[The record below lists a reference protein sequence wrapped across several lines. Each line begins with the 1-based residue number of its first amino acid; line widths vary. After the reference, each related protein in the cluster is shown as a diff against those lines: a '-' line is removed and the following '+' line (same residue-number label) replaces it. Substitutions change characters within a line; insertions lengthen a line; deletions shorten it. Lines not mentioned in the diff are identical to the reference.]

1 MDVRKKVLLDVF
13 ASPATLLPV
22 VGGVTA
28 LLGSWA
34 FSLGAWPGFLGVVG
48 ILAGLGVSA
57 TKLIFGLEK
66 ITNDA
71 YEFVLAQKVK
81 QQEDQLDQL
90 DLKLVTDRDPRT
102 QTSLRQ
108 LRQLNQ
114 DFADDVEQGKV
125 ARSAH
130 DVLKVIEELVTKCV
144 AQLERSYQ
152 LWHTARGMSGQT
164 KEELLAER
172 EQVIAEVVEAVRH
185 VEKTTGQFRTF
196 TAKKN
201 EDDLGRLRQ
210 ELDEAIQVARRAE
223 DRVAQ
228 WDRTGYAEA
237 EVE

>member
-13 ASPATLLPV
+13 ASPATLLPA

-34 FSLGAWPGFLGVVG
+34 FNLGVWPGFLGVVG

-71 YEFVLAQKVK
+71 YEFVHSQKVK
-81 QQEDQLDQL
+81 RQEDQLDEL

-172 EQVIAEVVEAVRH
+172 EQVIAEVVEAVQH

-201 EDDLGRLRQ
+201 EGDLGRLRQ

-228 WDRTGYAEA
+228 WDRTGYTEA